1 MARAQPRFVCQQC
14 AAVYPKWT
22 GRCDSCGAWNSL
34 IEELPREEL
43 PGATG
48 RHKLDRRGS
57 RPLGFVGLTG
67 SSLLPPR
74 RQTGIAE
81 LDRVCGGGLVPG
93 SAILVGGDPGIGKST
108 LLLQAAAAITPAIM
122 PGSGESKERPATA
135 AYITGEEAI
144 DQVRLRAERLGVAGR
159 PVLLAA
165 ASNVRD
171 ILASLDCE
179 DAPDLVVVDSIQT
192 MYLDTLDSAP
202 GTVSQVRAAAHE
214 LIRSAKRRGFILV
227 LVGHVTKEGVIAGPR
242 VLEHMVDTVLYF
254 EGERGHQFRILR
266 AVKNR
271 FGATD
276 EIGVFEMSDRG
287 LVEVPNPSALF
298 LAGRPAPGPPGF
310 GVAGENESAES
321 SLGQISGSAVFA
333 GMEGTRPLLVE
344 VQALVAPAVL
354 GTPRRAVVG
363 WDGTRLAMI
372 TAVLDARC
380 GLSVGANDIYLNVAG
395 GLRIA
400 EPAADLAVAAALVS
414 ALTETPVPTGAVVFG
429 EIALSGEVRPV
440 GHTETRLK
448 EAAKL
453 GFTEAWMP
461 IRRGKRRQA
470 AIAAGFETAPIGHLK
485 ELVER
490 LAPERSPFGSVA
502 RQTRFGVAS

>member
-1 MARAQPRFVCQQC
+1 MARPQARYACQQC
-14 AAVYPKWT
+14 GAVHARWT
-22 GRCDSCGAWNSL
+22 GRCDGCGAWNSL
-34 IEELPREEL
+34 IEEPLSEAL
-43 PGATG
+43 PGGSG
-48 RHKLDRRGS
+48 RGRLDRRGERS
-57 RPLGFVGLTG
+57 LGFVGLTG
-67 SSLLPPR
+67 PSMLPPR
-74 RQTGIAE
+74 RRTGIDE
-81 LDRVCGGGLVPG
+81 LDRVCGGGFVPG

-108 LLLQAAAAITPAIM
+108 LLLQAAAAIASPAGSTP
-122 PGSGESKERPATA
+122 GEPEARPATV

-144 DQVRLRAERLGVAGR
+144 DQVRLRAERLGVATS

-165 ASNVRD
+165 GSNVRD
-171 ILASLDCE
+171 IIASVDRE
-179 DAPDLVVVDSIQT
+179 DAPELVVVDSIQT

-202 GTVSQVRAAAHE
+202 GTVSQVRAAAQE
-214 LIRSAKRRGFILV
+214 LIRSAKRRGFVLV

-298 LAGRPAPGPPGF
+298 LAGRPGVGADTF
-310 GVAGENESAES
+310 GAAGAGAAQNPLEGSGAAHS
-321 SLGQISGSAVFA
+321 SGSAVFA
-333 GMEGTRPLLVE
+333 GIEGTRPVLVE

-380 GLSVGANDIYLNVAG
+380 GLSVGGNDIYLNVAG
-395 GLRIA
+395 GLRIV

-414 ALTETPVPTGAVVFG
+414 ALAEAPMPLDTVIFG
-429 EIALSGEVRPV
+429 EIALSGDVRPV
-440 GHTETRLK
+440 SHTEARLK

-461 IRRGKRRQA
+461 IRRDKRREA
-470 AIAAGFETAPIGHLK
+470 SVSAGLGTAPIGHLS

-490 LAPERSPFGSVA
+490 LAPRRSPLGPLP
-502 RQTRFGVAS
+502 R

>member
-1 MARAQPRFVCQQC
+1 M
-14 AAVYPKWT
+14 
-22 GRCDSCGAWNSL
+22 
-34 IEELPREEL
+34 IEEVAREAP
-43 PGATG
+43 PGGIGKRT
-48 RHKLDRRGS
+48 RGQRAERS
-57 RPLGFVGLTG
+57 LGFVGLTG
-67 SSLLPPR
+67 SSMLPPR
-74 RQTGIAE
+74 RRTGIAE
-81 LDRVCGGGLVPG
+81 LDRVCGGGLVAG

-108 LLLQAAAAITPAIM
+108 LLLQAAAAIAPPRGNS
-122 PGSGESKERPATA
+122 PGEAKTRPPTA

-144 DQVRLRAERLGVAGR
+144 DQVRMRAERLGVTAS
-159 PVLLAA
+159 PMLLAA
-165 ASNVRD
+165 ASNVAD
-171 ILASLDCE
+171 IVASLDRE
-179 DAPDLVVVDSIQT
+179 DSPDLVVIDSIQT

-202 GTVSQVRAAAHE
+202 GTVSQVRAAAQE
-214 LIRSAKRRGFILV
+214 LIRLAKRRGFVLV

-287 LVEVPNPSALF
+287 LVEVPNPSAMF
-298 LAGRPAPGPPGF
+298 LAARPAPGQHEIGS
-310 GVAGENESAES
+310 VEDEETVS
-321 SLGQISGSAVFA
+321 SVGQIHGSAVFA
-333 GMEGTRPLLVE
+333 GMEGTRPVLVE
-344 VQALVAPAVL
+344 VQALVAPAFL

-380 GLSVGANDIYLNVAG
+380 GVAVGANDIYLNVAG
-395 GLRIA
+395 GLRIG

-414 ALTETPVPTGAVVFG
+414 ALTESPVPIDTVVFG

-440 GHTETRLK
+440 GHTDARLK

-453 GFTEAWMP
+453 GFAEAWMP
-461 IRRGKRRQA
+461 IRGGKRRGEA
-470 AIAAGFETAPIGHLK
+470 AATGIATASVGHLK
-485 ELVER
+485 ELVDR
-490 LAPERSPFGSVA
+490 LARTGSSLGSA
-502 RQTRFGVAS
+502 SRQRRIGVAS

>member
-1 MARAQPRFVCQQC
+1 VARAQARFACQQC
-14 AAVYPKWT
+14 GAVHSKWT
-22 GRCDSCGAWNSL
+22 GRCDACGAWNSL
-34 IEELPREEL
+34 IEELPRDAL
-43 PGATG
+43 PKGLEGGGG
-48 RHKLDRRGS
+48 RA
-57 RPLGFVGLTG
+57 LGFVGLSG
-67 SSLLPPR
+67 PSMLPPR
-74 RQTGIAE
+74 RRTGIAE

-108 LLLQAAAAITPAIM
+108 LLLQAAAAIAASAER
-122 PGSGESKERPATA
+122 PGSA

-144 DQVRLRAERLGVAGR
+144 DQVRLRAGRLGVAQS

-171 ILASLDCE
+171 ILASIDRS
-179 DAPDLVVVDSIQT
+179 DAPDLVVIDSIQT

-202 GTVSQVRAAAHE
+202 GTVSQVRGAAQE
-214 LIRSAKRRGFILV
+214 LIRLAKRRGFVVV

-254 EGERGHQFRILR
+254 EGERGHRFRILR

-271 FGATD
+271 FGPTD
-276 EIGVFEMSDRG
+276 EIGVFEMSDGG

-298 LAGRPAPGPPGF
+298 LGGRRGTAGTLDDDEDGSDPGP
-310 GVAGENESAES
+310 V
-321 SLGQISGSAVFA
+321 SGSAVFA
-333 GMEGTRPLLVE
+333 GMEGTRPVLVE

-380 GLSVGANDIYLNVAG
+380 RLSVGSNDIYLNVAG
-395 GLRIA
+395 GFRIA
-400 EPAADLAVAAALVS
+400 EPAADLAVAAALLS
-414 ALTETPVPTGAVVFG
+414 ALSDTPVPAEAVVFG

-440 GHTETRLK
+440 GHSEARLK

-453 GFTEAWMP
+453 GFAEAWTP
-461 IRRGKRRQA
+461 RRGGGQRDAGA
-470 AIAAGFETAPIGHLK
+470 ALRMVGIADLGDL
-485 ELVER
+485 
-490 LAPERSPFGSVA
+490 VA
-502 RQTRFGVAS
+502 RLTPKRASRHRERIGVAS

>member
-1 MARAQPRFVCQQC
+1 MARAQARFVCQQC
-14 AAVYPKWT
+14 GSVHPKWT
-22 GRCDSCGAWNSL
+22 GRCDGCGAWNSL
-34 IEELPREEL
+34 IEEVAHEGPPQSL
-43 PGATG
+43 A
-48 RHKLDRRGS
+48 KDRRGG
-57 RPLGFVGLTG
+57 RALGFVGLTG
-67 SSLLPPR
+67 PSMLPPR
-74 RQTGIAE
+74 RRTGIAE
-81 LDRVCGGGLVPG
+81 LDRVCGGGFVPG

-108 LLLQAAAAITPAIM
+108 LLLQAAAAI
-122 PGSGESKERPATA
+122 ATQAGA

-144 DQVRLRAERLGVAGR
+144 DQVRLRAERLGVAKS

-165 ASNVRD
+165 ASSVRD
-171 ILASLDCE
+171 IVASLDR
-179 DAPDLVVVDSIQT
+179 DNAPDLVVVDSIQT
-192 MYLDTLDSAP
+192 MYLDTMDSAP
-202 GTVSQVRAAAHE
+202 GTVSQVRGAAQE
-214 LIRSAKRRGFILV
+214 LIRVAKRRGFVLV

-276 EIGVFEMSDRG
+276 EIGVFEMSDQG

-298 LAGRPAPGPPGF
+298 LADRAAPDPDAQETEPGEAS
-310 GVAGENESAES
+310 V
-321 SLGQISGSAVFA
+321 GQLSGSAVFA
-333 GMEGTRPLLVE
+333 GMEGTRPVLVE

-395 GLRIA
+395 GLRIV

-414 ALTETPVPTGAVVFG
+414 ALSEAPVPTDTVVFG
-429 EIALSGEVRPV
+429 EIALSGDVRPV
-440 GHTETRLK
+440 GHTEARLK

-453 GFTEAWMP
+453 GFASAWIP
-461 IRRGKRRQA
+461 LPRGRRRD
-470 AIAAGFETAPIGHLK
+470 AGNMASGLATVPIGHLS
-485 ELVER
+485 ELVTR
-490 LAPERSPFGSVA
+490 LSPRHAPRRRSLTEA
-502 RQTRFGVAS
+502 AE

>member
-1 MARAQPRFVCQQC
+1 MARSQPRYACQQC
-14 AAVYPKWT
+14 GAVHTKWT
-22 GRCDSCGAWNSL
+22 GRCDGCGAWNSL
-34 IEELPREEL
+34 VEELPREA
-43 PGATG
+43 PPKSIAAGSGG
-48 RHKLDRRGS
+48 RGGRG
-57 RPLGFVGLTG
+57 LGFVGLTG
-67 SSLLPPR
+67 PSVLPPR
-74 RQTGIAE
+74 RATGIAE
-81 LDRVCGGGLVPG
+81 LDRVCGGGFVPG

-108 LLLQAAAAITPAIM
+108 LLLQAAAAIAAAGEGPA
-122 PGSGESKERPATA
+122 GA

-144 DQVRLRAERLGVAGR
+144 DQVRLRARRLGVAAA
-159 PVLLAA
+159 PVQLAA

-171 ILASLDCE
+171 ILASIDRD
-179 DAPDLVVVDSIQT
+179 DAPGFVVVDSIQT

-202 GTVSQVRAAAHE
+202 GTVSQVRGAAQE
-214 LIRSAKRRGFILV
+214 LIRAAKRRGFVLV
-227 LVGHVTKEGVIAGPR
+227 LVGHVTKEGAIAGPM

-298 LAGRPAPGPPGF
+298 LGARPQDGAEG
-310 GVAGENESAES
+310 ASAEAE
-321 SLGQISGSAVFA
+321 GGERPSGAAVFA
-333 GMEGTRPLLVE
+333 GMEGTRPVLVE

-380 GLSVGANDIYLNVAG
+380 GLAVGANDIYLNIAG
-395 GLRIA
+395 GLRIV

-414 ALTETPVPTGAVVFG
+414 ALTESPVPAGCVVFG

-440 GHTETRLK
+440 GHTEARLK

-453 GFTEAWMP
+453 GFGEAWLP
-461 IRRGKRRQA
+461 ARRGKGRD
-470 AIAAGFETAPIGHLK
+470 AAGLKTAPVGHLS
-485 ELVER
+485 ELVTR
-490 LAPERSPFGSVA
+490 LAPR
-502 RQTRFGVAS
+502 RASLRRGRIGAVP

>member
-1 MARAQPRFVCQQC
+1 MARSQPRYVCQQC
-14 AAVYPKWT
+14 GAVHVKWT
-22 GRCDSCGAWNSL
+22 GRCDGCGAWNSL
-34 IEELPREEL
+34 IEELPRETV
-43 PGATG
+43 PGSLG
-48 RHKLDRRGS
+48 KGESGKRRGGAAG
-57 RPLGFVGLTG
+57 RALGFVGLTG
-67 SSLLPPR
+67 PSMLPPR
-74 RQTGIAE
+74 RGTGIAE
-81 LDRVCGGGLVPG
+81 LDRVCGGGFVPG

-108 LLLQAAAAITPAIM
+108 LLLQAAAAIAAAPGHPA
-122 PGSGESKERPATA
+122 SA

-144 DQVRLRAERLGVAGR
+144 DQVRLRAERLGVAAS

-171 ILASLDCE
+171 ILASLDR
-179 DAPDLVVVDSIQT
+179 DGAPDLVVVDSIQT

-202 GTVSQVRAAAHE
+202 GTVSQVRAAAQE
-214 LIRSAKRRGFILV
+214 LIRAAKRRGFVVV
-227 LVGHVTKEGVIAGPR
+227 LVGHVTKEGAIAGPR

-276 EIGVFEMSDRG
+276 EIGVFEMSGRG

-298 LAGRPAPGPPGF
+298 LAGRPP
-310 GVAGENESAES
+310 AGAEGSSA
-321 SLGQISGSAVFA
+321 GQLSGSAVFA
-333 GMEGTRPLLVE
+333 GMEGTRPVLVE
-344 VQALVAPAVL
+344 IQALVAPAVL

-372 TAVLDARC
+372 VAVLDARC
-380 GLSVGANDIYLNVAG
+380 GLSLGANDIYLNIAG
-395 GLRIA
+395 GLRIV

-414 ALTETPVPTGAVVFG
+414 ALSENPVPADTVVFG

-440 GHTETRLK
+440 GHTEARLK

-453 GFTEAWMP
+453 GFAEAWLP
-461 IRRGKRRQA
+461 SRRGGPREVA
-470 AIAAGFETAPIGHLK
+470 AAGLATVAIGHLSD
-485 ELVER
+485 LVER
-490 LAPERSPFGSVA
+490 LAPKRPALRRG
-502 RQTRFGVAS
+502 RIGVAP